1 MEVGTF
7 KTYPL
12 YRKVDV
18 DFPVKDQ
25 HHQPVIISIVSTNM
39 EELEWCFRPGPSR
52 SLMINGKQYSF
63 DIPEVGIHQT
73 CHAMRTPG
81 GNGVV
86 NDMFHDATALS
97 SNRCLGSEPETP
109 VSLSLKAT

>member
-1 MEVGTF
+1 M
-7 KTYPL
+7 
-12 YRKVDV
+12 VDV